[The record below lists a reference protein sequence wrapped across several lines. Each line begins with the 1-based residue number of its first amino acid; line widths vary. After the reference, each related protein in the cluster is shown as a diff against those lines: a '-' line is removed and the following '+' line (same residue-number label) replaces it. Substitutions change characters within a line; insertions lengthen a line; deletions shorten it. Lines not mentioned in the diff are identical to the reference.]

1 MGCDFSA
8 TIKEWA
14 AKNADTI
21 DMIFPAHPVLY
32 STSHSMIQPQK
43 YYFRLQEE
51 ARKNWFE
58 NIVPREIVYFES
70 ILKCNGT
77 GFFVGDKVSHHEI

>member
-1 MGCDFSA
+1 M
-8 TIKEWA
+8 T
-14 AKNADTI
+14 
-21 DMIFPAHPVLY
+21 
-32 STSHSMIQPQK
+32 QPQK
-43 YYFRLQEE
+43 CYFRLQEE